1 MPELNENTVLQAIHR
16 MRSLGSN
23 TQRWEVKEAAQEL
36 PKKLLETISAFS
48 NMHGGIIILGLSEKR
63 GFKPVEGFDADRI
76 YSQMQTI
83 GDALTPVVRME
94 VEKMRFEGH
103 TLVVA
108 QVPEMPKRMKPC
120 YISRRGKYDGA
131 FIRSGDGDRHL
142 TPYEVDRLSESQCQ
156 PQFDLEP
163 VEAASIDDLD
173 ASTLEAI
180 DKRAREL
187 FPRVFGKLSKETIL
201 IQLGV
206 LTRINNRLCPTIAG
220 LLAAGTFPQKYFP
233 RLEIVFSVYP
243 GVDKVESSSGQL
255 RYLNSKEIIGSIPE
269 MLLEALALVQ
279 QRMNTGAVI
288 EGGLRKDIPDYPLE
302 AVREALA
309 NALQHRDYSPEGRGS
324 QVQVNMYADRLE
336 IINPGGLYGSTT
348 VESLGKDGISSTRN
362 EFLSRLLTYTPFE
375 SGFVVE
381 NKGTGFMVIEA
392 ALAKSLMPPP
402 VVKDTITYFILTF
415 KKRRRTSD
423 EMLGQ
428 SWENVDKAILN
439 ALNDHSSLSVKDM
452 AEMSGLARST
462 IGNHVRQLVADKK
475 LEPIEPKGSPKQR
488 YRLCVTCVL
497 R

>member
-1 MPELNENTVLQAIHR
+1 MPELSEKTVIKAIHR
-16 MRSLGSN
+16 MRSLGTD
-23 TQRWEVKEAAQEL
+23 TQRWEVKESVQEL

-48 NMHGGIIILGLSEKR
+48 NMHGGTIILGLSEKN
-63 GFKPVEGFDADRI
+63 GFKPADGFNVDKI
-76 YSQMQTI
+76 YAQMQTI
-83 GDALTPVVRME
+83 GDAMTPIVRME
-94 VEKMRFEGH
+94 VEKMRFEGQI
-103 TLVVA
+103 LVVA

-120 YISRRGKYDGA
+120 YISKRGKYDGA

-142 TPYEVDRLSESQCQ
+142 TPYEVDRLSESQYQ
-156 PQFDLEP
+156 PQFDIEP

-173 ASTLEAI
+173 ANTVEAI
-180 DKRAREL
+180 AKRAREL

-206 LTRINNRLCPTIAG
+206 LTRINDRLCPTIAG

-243 GVDKVESSSGQL
+243 GVDKVEAATGQL

-269 MLLEALALVQ
+269 MLLETLALVQ

-302 AVREALA
+302 AVREAVA

-324 QVQVNMYADRLE
+324 QVQINMYADRLE

-362 EFLSRLLTYTPFE
+362 EYLSRLLTYTPFE

-402 VVKDTITYFILTF
+402 IVKDTITYFILTF
-415 KKRRRTSD
+415 NKRRRTSD
-423 EMLGQ
+423 EVIGKT
-428 SWENVDKAILN
+428 WENIDKAILN
-439 ALNDHSSLSVKDM
+439 ALSEHSSLSVKDIM
-452 AEMSGLARST
+452 EMSGLSRST
-462 IGNHVRQLVADKK
+462 IGNHVRKLVADKK

-488 YRLCVTCVL
+488 YRLCV
-497 R
+497 

>member
-1 MPELNENTVLQAIHR
+1 
-16 MRSLGSN
+16 
-23 TQRWEVKEAAQEL
+23 
-36 PKKLLETISAFS
+36 
-48 NMHGGIIILGLSEKR
+48 
-63 GFKPVEGFDADRI
+63 
-76 YSQMQTI
+76 
-83 GDALTPVVRME
+83 
-94 VEKMRFEGH
+94 MRFEGR

-108 QVPEMPKRMKPC
+108 RVPEMPKRLKPC
-120 YISRRGKYDGA
+120 FISKRGRYDGA
-131 FIRSGDGDRHL
+131 FIRSGDGDRHM
-142 TPYEVDRLSESQCQ
+142 TPYEVDRLSESQHQ
-156 PQFDLEP
+156 PQFDIEP
-163 VEAASIDDLD
+163 IEAASVDDLD
-173 ASTLEAI
+173 AGTVEGI
-180 DKRAREL
+180 VQRAREL

-206 LTRINNRLCPTIAG
+206 LTRVNDRLCPTIAG

-243 GVDKVESSSGQL
+243 GVDKVEAATGEL

-302 AVREALA
+302 AVREAVA

-324 QVQVNMYADRLE
+324 QIQINMYADRLE

-415 KKRRRTSD
+415 NKRRRTSD
-423 EMLGQ
+423 ESSGKTWKNIDE
-428 SWENVDKAILN
+428 SILN
-439 ALNDHSSLSVKDM
+439 ALRDHSSLSVKDLVK
-452 AEMSGLARST
+452 MSGLSRST
-462 IGNHVRQLVADKK
+462 IGNHVRRLAADKQ
-475 LEPIEPKGSPKQR
+475 LEPIEPKGSPRQR
-488 YRLCVTCVL
+488 YRLCA
-497 R
+497 